1 MSTRKHELRGCG
13 SIVIDDT
20 EGTDA
25 TNEISVNEIKKDI
38 RKLRKILKQ
47 HKIKESGVNPSQSE
61 GLAPS
66 KLGDNINVSQP
77 RISNELKKSVND
89 SIKKYNNSESLS
101 DKEYED
107 LVLYNEKI
115 KTYKL
120 PTIIKKRELIN
131 NIINKKVVPKEAPK
145 EEKEIDLES
154 PVEIDKDHSE
164 SEGEVK
170 VVLKTKPNQK
180 RTKRIRK
187 QRPKT
192 DEEFIKSI
200 TEKYVSAKPK
210 PKTKQTKRDKKLIEE
225 SKKIL
230 EKMESKPEAKQTDEE
245 LYEKALREFTLA
257 SRKKNKKSKE

>member
-13 SIVIDDT
+13 SIVINDT
-20 EGTDA
+20 EGIDA
-25 TNEISVNEIKKDI
+25 TNDISVNEIKKDI

-47 HKIKESGVNPSQSE
+47 HKIKESG
-61 GLAPS
+61 G
-66 KLGDNINVSQP
+66 NINVSQP

-89 SIKKYNNSESLS
+89 SIKKYNNSELLS

-131 NIINKKVVPKEAPK
+131 NIINKKIVPKEAPK

-154 PVEIDKDHSE
+154 SVEIDKDHSE

-170 VVLKTKPNQK
+170 VVLKSKPNQK
-180 RTKRIRK
+180 RAKRIRK

-200 TEKYVSAKPK
+200 IEKYASTSGRSK

-225 SKKIL
+225 SKQIL
-230 EKMESKPEAKQTDEE
+230 EKMESKPGAK
-245 LYEKALREFTLA
+245 
-257 SRKKNKKSKE
+257 